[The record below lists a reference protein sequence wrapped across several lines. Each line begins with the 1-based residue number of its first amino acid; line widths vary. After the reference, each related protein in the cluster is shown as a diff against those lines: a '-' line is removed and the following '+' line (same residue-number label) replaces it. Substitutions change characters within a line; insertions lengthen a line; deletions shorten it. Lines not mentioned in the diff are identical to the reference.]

1 MTSPKS
7 MSIEELMELAAL
19 DAFGLLDEYETD
31 LYSRSFHHAPA
42 SVQDEI
48 VRIQAE
54 LAANEALLPIE
65 TPDKDLRARVL
76 KAVAR
81 AIEEED
87 SATLATLAPLAS
99 IGGRLTSSPVA
110 TRPRLALSGQF
121 WRAAALLL
129 ASTTLVMT
137 YFWAEA
143 RTEGN
148 RIAKLA
154 LDQNMILQLE
164 KEIGPTFLE
173 YLGNP
178 SCDRHVFRNKTPRT
192 NAIGTLFVD
201 RKTKT
206 AFLLLLDMPTI
217 ESDDDT
223 KNQYTLRARLED
235 GTNEVVHT
243 FSGTLS
249 RNHGLRINRLSSTLL
264 AIVAWEITDSSGVAL
279 LHSS

>member
-31 LYSRSFHHAPA
+31 LYSRSFHHAPV

-48 VRIQAE
+48 VQIQAE
-54 LAANEALLPIE
+54 LAANESLLPIE
-65 TPDKDLRARVL
+65 TPDPDLRARVL
-76 KAVAR
+76 EAVAR

-87 SATLATLAPLAS
+87 TATLAPLAS
-99 IGGRLTSSPVA
+99 IGRRLSSSHVSP
-110 TRPRLALSGQF
+110 RPRLTLSGQF

-137 YFWAEA
+137 FFWLEA

-173 YLGNP
+173 FLGNP
-178 SCDRHVFRNKTPRT
+178 SCERHVFRNKTPRT

-235 GTNEVVHT
+235 GTYEVVHT

-249 RNHGLRINRLSSTLL
+249 RNYGLRINRLSSTLL

-279 LHSS
+279 LHST

>member
-54 LAANEALLPIE
+54 LAANESLLPIE
-65 TPDKDLRARVL
+65 MPDKDLRARVL
-76 KAVAR
+76 EAVAR

-87 SATLATLAPLAS
+87 TATLAPLAS

-129 ASTTLVMT
+129 AGTTLVMT

-148 RIAKLA
+148 RIAMLA
-154 LDQNMILQLE
+154 LDQNTQLQLE
-164 KEIGPTFLE
+164 QEIGPTFRE

-178 SCDRHVFRNKTPRT
+178 SCERHVFRNKTPRT
-192 NAIGTLFVD
+192 HAIGTLFVD
-201 RKTKT
+201 RQTQT
-206 AFLLLLDMPTI
+206 AFLLLLDMPII

-223 KNQYTLRARLED
+223 NNKYTLRARLED
-235 GTNEVVHT
+235 GTYEDVQT
-243 FSGTLS
+243 ISGTN
-249 RNHGLRINRLSSTLL
+249 RNHGLRIEIDRLSFALLAVVSWEIMAPSGDTLL
-264 AIVAWEITDSSGVAL
+264 LST
-279 LHSS
+279 